1 MSSTASGGAAS
12 TAATNKLEPGAVVGG
27 RFRVEE
33 KARDDELGTVFKARD
48 EKTNKAIALR
58 RITPGLVDEAGKKK
72 LRSEC
77 RIAAS
82 LSHRNLVVTYGVGSA
97 SGSPFIAAEWVDG
110 KPISQ
115 VVRERAAKG
124 GHVSLKGAYNVVAS
138 VCRALETVHE
148 KTCHGAIRPSVVWVT
163 ESGRVKLG
171 DVGLGKA
178 LVESRGPAIFDA
190 RDQASLAPEV
200 KSGEAPTVASDI
212 FGVGALLYE
221 LLTAKS
227 PADGFVPPSQ
237 AHEEAD
243 GAIDEVLLKC
253 LAPDPAARY
262 QSADAVRSALQP
274 LIGGVDAASPA
285 EDFGFDVD
293 LDLDGDGEVDEPAP
307 AAKAAP
313 KPPRPKPP
321 APKAAADPFPAPMA
335 MDAPAG
341 AEVDLG
347 GLLAK
352 ITEND
357 AARWMAVKDG
367 LDHGPFTGR
376 ELVELIVQGEV
387 REEHDLMNMDTGER
401 KPVAEW
407 PDFTEFV
414 EQRRIREAQD
424 AKKAAL
430 DKAEKSEARSGAFKL
445 AVAGAAL
452 LAVLIGIGV
461 FVITREGGDAEE
473 VLQAETG
480 DLYERGGIE
489 LSGTAGILPD
499 PPRRGGR
506 GGRMRSGGGGSAGFA
521 GSYEDAMNIAI
532 ELGDATMAG
541 GQSRLSPAQVQ
552 GVMNRHLNGSIGRCA
567 DQASGLVGNV
577 TIDIAIAGSGQVMG
591 VSARQ
596 GSGSF
601 KSCIRNAVRRI
612 RFPSFGAPRM
622 GARFS
627 FNAG

>member
-1 MSSTASGGAAS
+1 M
-12 TAATNKLEPGAVVGG
+12 
-27 RFRVEE
+27 
-33 KARDDELGTVFKARD
+33 
-48 EKTNKAIALR
+48 
-58 RITPGLVDEAGKKK
+58 
-72 LRSEC
+72 
-77 RIAAS
+77 
-82 LSHRNLVVTYGVGSA
+82 
-97 SGSPFIAAEWVDG
+97 
-110 KPISQ
+110 
-115 VVRERAAKG
+115 
-124 GHVSLKGAYNVVAS
+124 
-138 VCRALETVHE
+138 
-148 KTCHGAIRPSVVWVT
+148 
-163 ESGRVKLG
+163 KLG

-178 LVESRGPAIFDA
+178 LIEARGPGVFEA

-200 KSGEAPTVASDI
+200 KGGEAPTIASDI

-262 QSADAVRSALQP
+262 QSADAVRSALAP
-274 LIGGVDAASPA
+274 LVGGVEAAPPA

-293 LDLDGDGEVDEPAP
+293 LDLDGDGDVDEPAA

-313 KPPRPKPP
+313 KPPAPKPGAP
-321 APKAAADPFPAPMA
+321 AAPFPEPAAPA
-335 MDAPAG
+335 MDDAPAG
-341 AEVDLG
+341 SEVDLG

-357 AARWMAVKDG
+357 AARWMVVKDK

-376 ELVELIVQGEV
+376 ELVELIVEGEV

-414 EQRRIREAQD
+414 EQRKIREAQD

-430 DKAEKSEARSGAFKL
+430 DQAEKSEARSGAFKL

-452 LAVLIGIGV
+452 LAVLAGIGI
-461 FVITREGGDAEE
+461 FVMTREGSDEE
-473 VLQAETG
+473 EFVEGETG

-499 PPRRGGR
+499 PPRRGRR
-506 GGRMRSGGGGSAGFA
+506 GARMGGGGRSGGFV
-521 GSYEDAMNIAI
+521 GSYEQAMNVPI

-567 DQASGLVGNV
+567 DQASGLGNV

-596 GSGSF
+596 GSGAF

-627 FNAG
+627 FNAS

>member
-1 MSSTASGGAAS
+1 MSSSAAGGAAGS
-12 TAATNKLEPGAVVGG
+12 AAGRKLAPGAVVGG
-27 RFRVEE
+27 RFEVEE
-33 KARDDELGTVFKARD
+33 KAREDELGVVFKARD
-48 EKTNKAIALR
+48 QKTQKAIALR
-58 RITPGLVDEAGKKK
+58 RIAPGLVDDEGKKK
-72 LRSEC
+72 LRAEC

-97 SGSPFIAAEWVDG
+97 GGSPFIATEWVNG
-110 KPISQ
+110 KPISE
-115 VVRERAAKG
+115 VVKERAAAG

-178 LVESRGPAIFDA
+178 LVEARGPAIFDA

-200 KSGEAPTVASDI
+200 KGGDAPTVASDI
-212 FGVGALLYE
+212 FGIGALLYE

-262 QSADAVRSALQP
+262 RSADAVRSALAP
-274 LIGGVDAASPA
+274 LVGGVEAASPA

-293 LDLDGDGEVDEPAP
+293 LDLDGDGEVDGPAP
-307 AAKAAP
+307 AIATTQ
-313 KPPRPKPP
+313 PRPEPP
-321 APKAAADPFPAPMA
+321 APKPAAPAVPFPAPAPAMA
-335 MDAPAG
+335 EPAG

-376 ELVELIVQGEV
+376 ELVELIVEGEV

-414 EQRRIREAQD
+414 EQRKIREAQE

-430 DKAEKSEARSGAFKL
+430 DHAEKSEARSGAFKL

-452 LAVLIGIGV
+452 LAVLAAIGI
-461 FVITREGGDAEE
+461 FVMTREGSEE
-473 VLQAETG
+473 EAFVEGETG

-499 PPRRGGR
+499 PPRRGRR
-506 GGRMRSGGGGSAGFA
+506 GARMGGGGMAGGFV
-521 GSYEDAMNIAI
+521 GSYEQAMSVPI

-567 DQASGLVGNV
+567 DQASGLGNV
-577 TIDIAIAGSGQVMG
+577 TIDIAIAGSGRVMG

-627 FNAG
+627 FNAS

>member
-1 MSSTASGGAAS
+1 MSSSAAGE
-12 TAATNKLEPGAVVGG
+12 AAGSAAGKRLAPGAVVGG
-27 RFRVEE
+27 RFEVEE
-33 KARDDELGTVFKARD
+33 KARDDDLGVVFKARD
-48 EKTNKAIALR
+48 QKTQKAIALR
-58 RITPGLVDEAGKKK
+58 CIAPGLLDDAGKKK
-72 LRSEC
+72 LRAEC
-77 RIAAS
+77 RTAAS

-97 SGSPFIAAEWVDG
+97 GGSPFIATEWVEG
-110 KPISQ
+110 KPISD
-115 VVRERAAKG
+115 VVRERAAKN

-178 LVESRGPAIFDA
+178 LVEARGPAVFDA

-200 KSGEAPTVASDI
+200 KGGEAPTIASDI
-212 FGVGALLYE
+212 FGIGALLYE

-227 PADGFVPPSQ
+227 PAEGFVPPSQ

-243 GAIDEVLLKC
+243 AAIDEVLLKC

-262 QSADAVRSALQP
+262 QSADAVRSALAP
-274 LIGGVDAASPA
+274 LVGGVEAASPA

-293 LDLDGDGEVDEPAP
+293 LDLDGDGQVDEPAP
-307 AAKAAP
+307 AAAVA
-313 KPPRPKPP
+313 PP
-321 APKAAADPFPAPMA
+321 APKAPAPPAAPFPAPAAPA
-335 MDAPAG
+335 MEPAG

-376 ELVELIVQGEV
+376 ELVELIVEGEV

-414 EQRRIREAQD
+414 EQRKIREAQD

-430 DKAEKSEARSGAFKL
+430 DQAEKSEARSGAFKL

-452 LAVLIGIGV
+452 VAVLAAIGI
-461 FVITREGGDAEE
+461 FVMTREGSDEE
-473 VLQAETG
+473 EFVAGETG

-499 PPRRGGR
+499 PPRRGRR
-506 GGRMRSGGGGSAGFA
+506 GARMGGGGMAGGFV
-521 GSYEDAMNIAI
+521 GSYEQAMNVPI

-567 DQASGLVGNV
+567 DQAPGLGNV
-577 TIDIAIAGSGQVMG
+577 TIDIAIAGNGRVMG

-596 GSGSF
+596 GSGAF

-612 RFPSFGAPRM
+612 RFPTFGAPRM

-627 FNAG
+627 FNAS

>member
-1 MSSTASGGAAS
+1 MEG
-12 TAATNKLEPGAVVGG
+12 
-27 RFRVEE
+27 
-33 KARDDELGTVFKARD
+33 KAWDDELGSVFKARD

-58 RITPGLVDEAGKKK
+58 GITPGLVDDAAKKK
-72 LRSEC
+72 LRAEC

-110 KPISQ
+110 KPISE

-124 GHVSLKGAYNVVAS
+124 GQVSLKGAYNVVAS

-178 LVESRGPAIFDA
+178 LVEARGPSIFDG

-200 KSGEAPTVASDI
+200 KAGEPPTIASDI

-274 LIGGVDAASPA
+274 LIGGVEAASPA
-285 EDFGFDVD
+285 QDFGFDVD

-307 AAKAAP
+307 PIAPRAKA
-313 KPPRPKPP
+313 PKPP
-321 APKAAADPFPAPMA
+321 APKPPAPAAPADPFPAAMPA

-341 AEVDLG
+341 SEVDLG

-376 ELVELIVQGEV
+376 DLVELIVEGEI
-387 REEHDLMNMDTGER
+387 RETHDLMNMDTGER

-430 DKAEKSEARSGAFKL
+430 DQAEKSDARSGKFKL
-445 AVAGAAL
+445 AVAGVAL

-461 FVITREGGDAEE
+461 FVMTREGGDAEE

-499 PPRRGGR
+499 PPRRGR
-506 GGRMRSGGGGSAGFA
+506 GSRMRSGGGGAAGGFV
-521 GSYEDAMNIAI
+521 GSYENAMNIAI

-612 RFPSFGAPRM
+612 RFPTFGAPRM

-627 FNAG
+627 FNAS